1 MITRKRFNLNKS
13 SQKIVI
19 TSSYLVVA
27 RVGKKFFWIFDP
39 GNSRPA
45 PDRNTSQN
53 EVPTKKTPGLSA
65 GGEMWWVGACEGK
78 HFHNKKMHFCVNF
91 ILVNNTTPQA
101 SPFYKQGLLFSE
113 LV

>member
-1 MITRKRFNLNKS
+1 MLPIAKSADLLGDDLALAVNKLLKDQDIWNMITRKRFNLNKS
-13 SQKIVI
+13 SQKIVK

-53 EVPTKKTPGLSA
+53 EVPTKKRRLTATRLLEPNL
-65 GGEMWWVGACEGK
+65 E
-78 HFHNKKMHFCVNF
+78 VNF
-91 ILVNNTTPQA
+91 
-101 SPFYKQGLLFSE
+101 E
-113 LV
+113 